1 MEDDPPNPSA
11 PPAAADADL
20 DGKARRR
27 AARASEARRDRSVV
41 SGALLLLGSGFTSV
55 AVEAG
60 STLLLARLLTPS
72 DFGLLAMAT
81 VLFALVNKVRGF
93 GLGAATIQRKDLDE
107 AALAR
112 LFWLNLKLNLGVTAC
127 VGLAAPLAAWFFG
140 EPKLTWIVWVLA
152 LSSLALSSSAIHDGL
167 LRRDHRF
174 TTVTAIAGAAT
185 AVSTATAIVTA
196 LLGFGYVALL
206 LQLFLRQAVEAVGLF
221 ALTRWRPHRGP
232 RTAAGDAIA
241 REMLGYGGSLS
252 ASNVVAWLGRNLD
265 FVLVGWIGGTAALG
279 LYHKAYRLAA
289 MPFQQ
294 LYLPTMNV
302 ALTKF
307 SRLQERPDDYRASLR
322 RSMLLLLGVIV
333 PLMMYLAV
341 EAEPAILLLGPQW
354 IEAIPLFR
362 LLLLGTFCNGLLL
375 ILKWCYQCEGR
386 TASLLRFTLWSSPV
400 MAAGV
405 AAGAPWGPVGIAIGF
420 DVSTAL
426 LVWPAYRAFCRG
438 SVVRAG
444 DFFGPML
451 PALAAAGLA
460 AAAVWAVTQA
470 TLPAVREA
478 WPPARL
484 AVGLLVMGLVYPVA
498 WMLLPG
504 GRARVADVALVLRPL
519 LQKRGLA

>member
-1 MEDDPPNPSA
+1 
-11 PPAAADADL
+11 
-20 DGKARRR
+20 
-27 AARASEARRDRSVV
+27 
-41 SGALLLLGSGFTSV
+41 
-55 AVEAG
+55 
-60 STLLLARLLTPS
+60 
-72 DFGLLAMAT
+72 
-81 VLFALVNKVRGF
+81 
-93 GLGAATIQRKDLDE
+93 
-107 AALAR
+107 
-112 LFWLNLKLNLGVTAC
+112 
-127 VGLAAPLAAWFFG
+127 
-140 EPKLTWIVWVLA
+140 
-152 LSSLALSSSAIHDGL
+152 
-167 LRRDHRF
+167 
-174 TTVTAIAGAAT
+174 
-185 AVSTATAIVTA
+185 
-196 LLGFGYVALL
+196 
-206 LQLFLRQAVEAVGLF
+206 
-221 ALTRWRPHRGP
+221 
-232 RTAAGDAIA
+232 
-241 REMLGYGGSLS
+241 
-252 ASNVVAWLGRNLD
+252 
-265 FVLVGWIGGTAALG
+265 
-279 LYHKAYRLAA
+279 
-289 MPFQQ
+289 
-294 LYLPTMNV
+294 
-302 ALTKF
+302 
-307 SRLQERPDDYRASLR
+307 
-322 RSMLLLLGVIV
+322 MLLLLGVIV